1 MSCAV
6 DTAWHKRGF
15 DSLTSHT
22 FFMSKAKYGKKV
34 LKTVV
39 GHRTCGTCKWWQRN
53 RPGQKIR
60 DHRCVHNH
68 TGSARLMESVSGVRG
83 IKELGEF
90 GTPVE
95 ILEGDGDNTM
105 ISRIKTDLGLTM
117 KKRLDRNHVVK
128 NFGKQLYTLHGT
140 KGVKLS
146 KNVVI
151 HLQKCFKYAL
161 AKNHNKHDMEENLK
175 ALLPHQFGDHSLCKD
190 RFCGFKRNPKEN
202 YVHRSLPYKAAL
214 KDDNLRSH
222 LQPIFDQAT
231 ARAEQ
236 YVDLGSS
243 QQCEHANREV
253 TLRVPKSH
261 HYGNSESLDF
271 RVNASAAFIN
281 EGRSYI
287 SKVNKMAGISPGKFT
302 ESHADK
308 QYKRRL
314 KVEEK
319 SKLPSTKRRRMQ
331 LKQERNMTQCALQT
345 SEGDTYESEIGLR
358 DDVDIEKIPD
368 PVPRGNFKPVTV
380 SAGSPTL
387 VIFDLETT
395 DLIRGRHMPH
405 ITQIAAVEFETGTLF
420 NTYTVPKLP
429 ITEAAMKVTG
439 IVSSSGKMTVHGK
452 DVHSE
457 HITAGLNKFLEWLQI
472 YNNVILVAHNGRRFD
487 FPVLMNTMQSLKRT
501 DVLVSTVIGFIDT
514 LNIFKKVFPGQTDYK
529 QETLM
534 QSLLGTPYGAHNA
547 MEDVKAL
554 ALLVKEAKLSN
565 KEMLPFSFPPTAVHH
580 MLQFGSEK
588 AKNMSSL
595 HCLIAKGIV
604 KHGCA
609 ENIAGSGLHFRH
621 LHKIF
626 KRDGEDGL
634 RAIFM
639 QKNQEG
645 QPRISS
651 TKRVLDSVIPKLV
664 DFFEHL
670 KEC

>member
-1 MSCAV
+1 
-6 DTAWHKRGF
+6 
-15 DSLTSHT
+15 
-22 FFMSKAKYGKKV
+22 
-34 LKTVV
+34 
-39 GHRTCGTCKWWQRN
+39 
-53 RPGQKIR
+53 
-60 DHRCVHNH
+60 
-68 TGSARLMESVSGVRG
+68 
-83 IKELGEF
+83 
-90 GTPVE
+90 
-95 ILEGDGDNTM
+95 
-105 ISRIKTDLGLTM
+105 
-117 KKRLDRNHVVK
+117 
-128 NFGKQLYTLHGT
+128 
-140 KGVKLS
+140 
-146 KNVVI
+146 
-151 HLQKCFKYAL
+151 
-161 AKNHNKHDMEENLK
+161 MEENLK

-439 IVSSSGKMTVHGK
+439 IVSNSGKMTVHGK
-452 DVHSE
+452 DVYSE

-487 FPVLMNTMQSLKRT
+487 FPVLMNTMQSLKQT

-609 ENIAGSGLHFRH
+609 ENIAGSGLHFWH